1 MIHFRTTPAPTRPFI
16 SPQPFAEPR
25 SQEWQLVHA
34 AADSVEGKLR
44 QAYLTAVG
52 DMTAD
57 LNITNMSRAIWDR
70 SLTAAINLVP
80 MNILEEDLTDA
91 SLDLLRDAMRQ
102 AGQGSIELLP
112 GYVAGYNFDMLNPRA
127 VDWLSV
133 NSASL
138 VTGVTDNTVEALRY
152 ILRRSFVDGIPPRE
166 AAVFI
171 KKVVGLLP
179 GHATAVYNYRQ
190 ELVAQGLGP
199 WRTEMLVDKYADRL
213 LAFRAEMIARTETIR
228 AASMGQQEGWRQAV
242 DDGLLDE
249 KRVRREWIVTPD
261 DRLSKHRC
269 APMRGQQ
276 RGLEE
281 EFVTGLGNKVLTP
294 PAGPNCRC
302 AVGLVFLKD

>member
-1 MIHFRTTPAPTRPFI
+1 MIYFRTTPAPPRPFV
-16 SPQPFAEPR
+16 EPANKD
-25 SQEWQLVHA
+25 WQLVHA
-34 AADSVEGKLR
+34 VADAVEPKLR

-57 LNITNMSRAIWDR
+57 LNINNMARAIWDR

-80 MNILEEDLTDA
+80 INILEEELTDA

-102 AGQGSIELLP
+102 AGQGSVELLP
-112 GYVAGYNFDMLNPRA
+112 GYVAGYSFDMLNPRA

-138 VTGVTDNTVEALRY
+138 VTGVTDNTIDALRY
-152 ILRRSFVDGIPPRE
+152 ILRRSFVDGLPPRD

-179 GHATAVYNYRQ
+179 KHATAVYNYRQ

-199 WRTEMLVDKYADRL
+199 QRIDSLVDKYADRL
-213 LAFRAEMIARTETIR
+213 LTFRAEMIGRTETIR
-228 AASMGQQEGWRQAV
+228 AASMGQHEGWRQAV
-242 DDGLLDE
+242 RDGLLDE
-249 KRVRREWIVTPD
+249 RRVRREWIVTPD

-276 RGLEE
+276 RKLEE
-281 EFVTGLGNKVLTP
+281 EFVTGLGDKVLTP

-302 AVGLVFLKD
+302 AVGLVFLKE